1 MTTLRLFPLG
11 TILFPNM
18 ILPLQIFEER
28 YKMLIAN
35 CIEDNTP
42 FGVVSIKS
50 GNEVDDP
57 DPEIYM
63 IGTTAKINKKIFD
76 NNGIILLET
85 LGIQRFQILEIIDNK
100 PYLTA
105 KVKALDE
112 IESSNIGL
120 FNEMQSSFE
129 KFLKNSEIASGSYSF
144 NRTIPEKSGELADRI
159 AAKSVA
165 FWDKKKL
172 QLILENLDEENRLE
186 NVKPIMN
193 ALFQFAESEAKSIHL
208 N

>member
-1 MTTLRLFPLG
+1 
-11 TILFPNM
+11 
-18 ILPLQIFEER
+18 
-28 YKMLIAN
+28 
-35 CIEDNTP
+35 
-42 FGVVSIKS
+42 
-50 GNEVDDP
+50 
-57 DPEIYM
+57 M

-193 ALFQFAESEAKSIHL
+193 ALFQFAESEAKEKIRKLKAESIHL